1 MGLVFIVRFSI
12 VYIELMVCFS
22 MLLVVKFEESKI
34 KINDKFIYF

>member
-22 MLLVVKFEESKI
+22 MLFVVKFEKG
-34 KINDKFIYF
+34 KKK

>member
-22 MLLVVKFEESKI
+22 VLLVVKFEESKI
-34 KINDKFIYF
+34 KINDKFI